1 MTTTEADAEAIG
13 DTLTRLAEAFARHDA
28 SLLQGVYTDDAD
40 WTNAFGTTLK
50 GSDAIVAYLERLF
63 ADSRFAAG
71 RLRGAP
77 DMELLPVA
85 DGVVVARTYAQIED
99 QGTADGGTIPLRR
112 NFSLK
117 VLRREPDGRWP
128 IVADMYMDAREDVTM
143 PPPHG
148 G

>member
-1 MTTTEADAEAIG
+1 MTTVEADVEAIG
-13 DTLTRLAEAFARHDA
+13 NTLTRLAEAFARRDA
-28 SLLQGVYTDDAD
+28 SLLEGVYTSDAD

-50 GSDAIVAYLERLF
+50 GSAAIIAYLERLF
-63 ADSRFAAG
+63 ADPRFAAG
-71 RLRGAP
+71 RLGGAP
-77 DMELLPVA
+77 DMVLVPVS
-85 DGVVVARTYAQIED
+85 DGVVVARTYAEIQD

-117 VLRREPDGRWP
+117 VLRREADGRWP

-143 PPPHG
+143 PPPEG